1 HCPGCRGRFGLGSM
15 HDASEALETI
25 LGCLVKGASAAAVQQ
40 VFGMRIREML
50 TCPKCGLVSPEVPT
64 TYEANIFH
72 AHMSAL
78 QETRKKRPACSF
90 DVALREA
97 CLGDTMT
104 CTNAVCP
111 LALRRERLPSRRS
124 ITGEPPSVFSL
135 GL

>member
-1 HCPGCRGRFGLGSM
+1 
-15 HDASEALETI
+15 
-25 LGCLVKGASAAAVQQ
+25 
-40 VFGMRIREML
+40 ML

-78 QETRKKRPACSF
+78 QETREKRPTCSF

>member
-1 HCPGCRGRFGLGSM
+1 TISTVHASSFGETRPASVRRILLRDDGSYPVPIP
-15 HDASEALETI
+15 DPCI
-25 LGCLVKGASAAAVQQ
+25 GCLVKGASAAAVQQ

-64 TYEANIFH
+64 TYEANCFH

-78 QETRKKRPACSF
+78 QEAREKHPACSF

-104 CTNAVCP
+104 CTNADCP
-111 LALRRERLPSRRS
+111 IALRR
-124 ITGEPPSVFSL
+124 
-135 GL
+135 